1 MKKLPSKVAYF
12 NRIDFF
18 SVLAKQPKNKNPVTP
33 KAPYKMQNWVFRLG
47 VAIYHKRLRKRD
59 KNI

>member
-1 MKKLPSKVAYF
+1 MKKLPSKALTEL
-12 NRIDFF
+12 IFF
-18 SVLAKQPKNKNPVTP
+18 SVLAKRPKNKNPVTP